1 MKKSIVTIV
10 ICMFGFLGIA
20 QNQDPNSP
28 VYDYNY
34 TDSTQT
40 THDSTS
46 TGAPVEDSDGMAA
59 KMYQRVIMPFDSS
72 TNLIT
77 YSGIMEQEE
86 SGSDSLY
93 ARAKRFAEKNLGKG
107 KEMYEIDKRNQKL
120 VVNGSIPAF
129 AYINKYNKKSIGK
142 YQFKITIL
150 VKEGRYKYTLTNFV
164 HESEISASGGKPMR
178 NYFEYYNNSTT
189 NIQSYD
195 KVLRY
200 ADKDIK
206 ETIQMLQIA
215 MIEPKLSDEDDW

>member
-1 MKKSIVTIV
+1 MKKSILTIV
-10 ICMFGFLGIA
+10 LSILGFFVFA

-40 THDSTS
+40 TSDSS
-46 TGAPVEDSDGMAA
+46 SSDTPAEGSEETA
-59 KMYQRVIMPFDSS
+59 KVYQRIVMPLDSV

-77 YSGIMEQEE
+77 YNGVVEQEE

-107 KEMYEIDKRNQKL
+107 KELYEMDKRNQKL

-129 AYINKYNKKSIGK
+129 AYINRYNKKTIGK
-142 YQFKITIL
+142 YQFKMTIL
-150 VKEGRYKYTLTNFV
+150 VKEGRYKYTITNFV
-164 HESEISASGGKPMR
+164 HESEVSAAGGKPVR
-178 NYFEYYNNSTT
+178 NYFEYYSNSST
-189 NIQSYD
+189 NLQTYD
-195 KVLRY
+195 KILRY

-206 ETIQMLQIA
+206 ETIQRFQLA
-215 MIEPKLSDEDDW
+215 MREPKLLDEDDW

>member
-1 MKKSIVTIV
+1 MKKSILTIV
-10 ICMFGFLGIA
+10 LSMLGLFVFA

-40 THDSTS
+40 TSDSSS
-46 TGAPVEDSDGMAA
+46 TESAA
-59 KMYQRVIMPFDSS
+59 EETVKVYQRILMPFDSV

-77 YSGIMEQEE
+77 YNGIVEQEE

-93 ARAKRFAEKNLGKG
+93 ARAKRFSEKNLGKG
-107 KEMYEIDKRNQKL
+107 KALYELDKRNQKL

-129 AYINKYNKKSIGK
+129 AYINKFNKKTIGK
-142 YQFKITIL
+142 FQFKMTIL
-150 VKEGRYKYTLTNFV
+150 VKEGRYKYTITNFV
-164 HESEISASGGKPMR
+164 HESEVSASGGKPVR
-178 NYFEYYNNSTT
+178 NYFEYYNSSTS
-189 NIQSYD
+189 NIQAYD

-206 ETIQMLQIA
+206 ETIQKFQLA
-215 MIEPKLSDEDDW
+215 MRDPKLLDEDDW

>member
-1 MKKSIVTIV
+1 ML
-10 ICMFGFLGIA
+10 GLFLFA

-40 THDSTS
+40 TTDSSS
-46 TGAPVEDSDGMAA
+46 TGTPSEGSEEMV
-59 KMYQRVIMPFDSS
+59 KVYQRIVMPFDSA

-77 YSGIMEQEE
+77 YNGIVEQEE

-107 KEMYEIDKRNQKL
+107 KELYEMDKRNQKL

-129 AYINKYNKKSIGK
+129 AYINKYNK
-142 YQFKITIL
+142 
-150 VKEGRYKYTLTNFV
+150 
-164 HESEISASGGKPMR
+164 A
-178 NYFEYYNNSTT
+178 
-189 NIQSYD
+189 YD

-206 ETIQMLQIA
+206 ETIQKFQLA
-215 MIEPKLSDEDDW
+215 MREPKLADEDDW

>member
-1 MKKSIVTIV
+1 MKKSILTIV
-10 ICMFGFLGIA
+10 LSMLGLFLFA
-20 QNQDPNSP
+20 HNQDPNSP

-40 THDSTS
+40 TTDSSS
-46 TGAPVEDSDGMAA
+46 TGTPSEGSEEMV
-59 KMYQRVIMPFDSS
+59 KVYQRIVMPFDSA

-77 YSGIMEQEE
+77 YNGIVEQEE

-107 KEMYEIDKRNQKL
+107 KELYEMDKRNQKL

-129 AYINKYNKKSIGK
+129 AYINKYNKKTIGK
-142 YQFKITIL
+142 FQFKMTIL
-150 VKEGRYKYTLTNFV
+150 VKEGRYKYTITNFV
-164 HESEISASGGKPMR
+164 HESEVSASGGKPVR
-178 NYFEYYNNSTT
+178 NYFEYYNSSTT
-189 NIQSYD
+189 NIQAYD

-206 ETIQMLQIA
+206 ETIQKFQLA
-215 MIEPKLSDEDDW
+215 MREPKLADEDDW